1 MSVLIPLKG
10 SAGAAQVGVPINI
23 YDDSLAVA
31 ASSTVTI
38 VSFTVPALKKLLL
51 DLVEFNGCNI
61 ADYRVKIGAIIE
73 AQKLTYFSG
82 ALNGEFFWN
91 GLEVPAGTV
100 ILLEV
105 ENFRPDPSD
114 FHGRILGRLDDV

>member
-1 MSVLIPLKG
+1 MSVLIPLKD

-23 YDDSLAVA
+23 YNDSLAVA

-38 VSFTVPALKKLLL
+38 VSYTVPALKKLLL

-61 ADYRVKIGAIIE
+61 AEYRVKIGAVIE
-73 AQKLTYFSG
+73 AQKWTYFSG
-82 ALNGEFFWN
+82 PLNGEFFYN
-91 GLEVPAGTV
+91 GLEITTGTT

-105 ENFRPDPSD
+105 ENFRPSVAD